1 MAGRIA
7 GITIEIGGN
16 TSKLQSALK
25 GVDSKT
31 KALKSSLRDIDRLL
45 RFNPASTTL
54 LAQKQQTLKNAI
66 QQTTE
71 RLRTLKEA
79 QAQMDAKGV
88 DKNSEEYQR
97 LQREIIATEQELQRL
112 NSEYSKVASVAG
124 VQLQAAGQKMQDFG
138 RKIGEVGASLNQ
150 NVTAPLMAM
159 AGVSIAAFKNVDK
172 GMDVIVAKTGA
183 SGEALENM
191 KNIAKD
197 LATEIPTDFETAGAA
212 VGEVN
217 TRFKLTG
224 GELQELSGKFI
235 KFAALNNTDVS
246 TSIDAVQ
253 SAMAAFGLSADQ
265 AGAYLDTLNAV
276 GQQTGADVNKLA
288 QDMVTNAAAFKE
300 MGFSAS
306 DAAHFLGELS
316 VNGIDSSQVMS
327 GLKKAFAEATKE
339 GKPLDQALAE
349 LQETMKN
356 ADSDTE
362 AYAAALDLFGNRAG
376 PALAE
381 AIRSG
386 RLSLEQ
392 LGTSIE
398 DNVGN
403 VDKTFAQTL
412 DPVDEFKMALNEAK
426 LAAAELGKAILSR
439 LTPFIQKAQGYIK
452 NLTTRFKEMSPA
464 QKDAALKA
472 AAFAAALGPI
482 LTAVGKVSV
491 GLGAMTKAAGKA
503 LTGIKAIMA
512 GTAGAGPLIA
522 LAAAAVGAGVAMYQL
537 HQKTKEAQMAQ
548 HGLTEEQRSTIDAL
562 TATTEAYNQA
572 NEARIQ
578 ATEAIVADAQYSHDL
593 ANEYNS
599 LVDSNGQIKAGYEDR
614 ANFIKGQ
621 LAEALG
627 VEKSKID
634 ELIGANGQLDGSIHQ
649 LIETKK
655 AEALLDANKDAY
667 AQAIQ
672 ARKKAVEELGPAL
685 QTLKQ
690 RQDEVSAAEDKVAQA
705 QQRVNNATGD
715 SVGHQRQ
722 YKMELENA
730 KTALE
735 GANAAYDEAKGA
747 VDGYTQTIDQAAT
760 QIQNYEGLAAALAA
774 NDTAA
779 IQQWAAS
786 LSEGIK
792 TRTNATQTEL
802 QEQARILTEQYNLIK
817 QAYDAGQQG
826 ITADMVAQAQQRMQ
840 TAQTEAGAVG
850 NSAATEKNAVTS
862 NIGSAQRS
870 ASADFQKIASAAS
883 SQMSNAAKS
892 VVDSTTGI
900 KKSFPVN
907 LGQLFKGT
915 LVNITTTIKEKAGGA
930 KDISQSASYSNFAK
944 GYTNPYLFTSPAL
957 LAGNRVVGDRGSQ
970 AGGELVYGKDNL
982 MNDIRAAANPIS
994 AQELYSIISAAIDHA
1009 DMSVYISGREFA
1021 RLVREV

>member
-16 TSKLQSALK
+16 TTKLQSALK

-45 RFNPASTTL
+45 RFNPTSTTL
-54 LAQKQQTLKNAI
+54 LTQKQQALRSAI
-66 QQTTE
+66 QQTTD

-79 QAQMDAKGV
+79 QAQMDANGV

-112 NSEYSKVASVAG
+112 NAEYSKVASVAG
-124 VQLQAAGQKMQDFG
+124 VQIQAAGQKMQDFG
-138 RKIGEVGASLNQ
+138 QKIGEVGSALNQ
-150 NVTAPLMAM
+150 NITVPLAAM
-159 AGVSIAAFKNVDK
+159 AGASIAAFKNVDA
-172 GMDVIVAKTGA
+172 GMDIVVAKTGA
-183 SGEALENM
+183 TGQELENL
-191 KNIAKD
+191 KQIAQE
-197 LATEIPTDFETAGAA
+197 LATEIPTDFETAGSA
-212 VGEVN
+212 VGEVA
-217 TRFKLTG
+217 TRFKLSG
-224 GELQELSGKFI
+224 DELKELSGQFI
-235 KFAALNNTDVS
+235 RFAQLNNTDVS

-288 QDMVTNAAAFKE
+288 QDMVTNAASLKA
-300 MGFSAS
+300 MGYSAS

-316 VNGIDSSQVMS
+316 VNGIDSSQVMA
-327 GLKKAFAEATKE
+327 GLKKAFAEATQE

-349 LQETMKN
+349 LQDTMKN
-356 ADSDTE
+356 ADTDTE

-376 PALAE
+376 PALAA
-381 AIRSG
+381 AIREG
-386 RLSLEQ
+386 RLSLDQ
-392 LGTSIE
+392 LGTSLE
-398 DNVGN
+398 ENVGN
-403 VDKTFAQTL
+403 VDKTFEQTL

-426 LAAAELGKAILSR
+426 IGAAELGKEILSR
-439 LTPFIQKAQGYIK
+439 LTPFIKKAQEVIK
-452 NLTTRFKEMSPA
+452 NITTRFKEMSPA

-472 AAFAAALGPI
+472 AALAAALGPA
-482 LTAVGKVSV
+482 LTIIGKMSV
-491 GLGAMTKAAGKA
+491 GLGAMTKAVGKA
-503 LTGIKAIMA
+503 VSGIASLAA
-512 GTAGAGPLIA
+512 GTAGLGGMVGLVAAG
-522 LAAAAVGAGVAMYQL
+522 AAAAGAMYLL

-548 HGLTEEQRSTIDAL
+548 HGLTEAQKATIDSLKAS
-562 TATTEAYNQA
+562 TEAYNEVNQ
-572 NEARIQ
+572 ARIE

-593 ANEYNS
+593 ADEYNG
-599 LVDSNGQIKAGYEDR
+599 LVDANGKVKAGYEER
-614 ANFIKGQ
+614 AEFIKNQ
-621 LAEALG
+621 LAESLG
-627 VEKSKID
+627 IERGKID
-634 ELIGANGQLDGSIHQ
+634 ELIGANGQLDASIHN

-655 AEALLDANKDAY
+655 AEAILDANKDAY
-667 AQAIQ
+667 AAAIKE
-672 ARKKAVEELGPAL
+672 RKNAVEQLGPAL

-690 RQDEVSAAEDKVAQA
+690 RQAEVSAAEDKVAQA

-747 VDGYTQTIDQAAT
+747 VDGYTQTISDAAT
-760 QIQNYEGLAAALAA
+760 EIQNYEGLATALAA

-802 QEQARILTEQYNLIK
+802 QEQARILTEQYELIK
-817 QAYDAGQQG
+817 QAYAEGQQG
-826 ITADMVAQAQQRMQ
+826 VTADMVTQAQQRMNL
-840 TAQTEAGAVG
+840 AKTEAGEVDK
-850 NSAATEKNAVTS
+850 STKSEKDAITRNLD
-862 NIGSAQRS
+862 GAQRN
-870 ASADFQKIASAAS
+870 ATTDFNKISSAAS
-883 SQMSNAAKS
+883 SAMNAASKA
-892 VVDSTTGI
+892 VTDGTVGI
-900 KKSFPVN
+900 KNKFPIN
-907 LGQLFKGT
+907 LGNIFTGT
-915 LVNITTTIKEKAGGA
+915 IQKITASVTSTGLNAIKEL
-930 KDISQSASYSNFAK
+930 IPFAK
-944 GYTNPYLFTSPAL
+944 GYSNPYLFTTPTIIGGGRL
-957 LAGNRVVGDRGSQ
+957 VGDRGSQ
-970 AGGELVYGKDNL
+970 SGGELVYGRDNL
-982 MNDIRAAANPIS
+982 MRDIRDAANPMTP
-994 AQELYSIISAAIDHA
+994 QELYNVITAAIDHA